1 MGIKYLQNV
10 KKLVS
15 QLKIEKDISMRK
27 RRHDGEKKT
36 IICSDGAMVFA
47 VTLFLMGNFIN
58 YSFIGCSP
66 MSTLRIMSDFFL
78 FYAKIVL
85 QVNTVYAQCT
95 FGVQKGNGWPSG

>member
-1 MGIKYLQNV
+1 MYINEWESNTFKTL

-27 RRHDGEKKT
+27 RRHDREKKT
-36 IICSDGAMVFA
+36 IICLDGAMVFA

-66 MSTLRIMSDFFL
+66 NRFYRKENVEGDKCHIKFF
-78 FYAKIVL
+78 F
-85 QVNTVYAQCT
+85 
-95 FGVQKGNGWPSG
+95 